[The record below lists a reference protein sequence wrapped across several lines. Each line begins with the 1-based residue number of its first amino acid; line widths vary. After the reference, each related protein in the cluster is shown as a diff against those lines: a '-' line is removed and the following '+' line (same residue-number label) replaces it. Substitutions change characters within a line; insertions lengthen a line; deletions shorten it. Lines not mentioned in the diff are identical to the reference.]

1 MTAPVEL
8 SALPAATRR
17 DPRPRRPDCMRKG
30 LPMTTY
36 DTRVAPRHRH
46 ADRTPVLRQR
56 AGFQPTAVTTGV
68 AGTGPLVVAGVDG
81 SACARHAARWAAEE
95 ADRRHGRLLL
105 VHAYALPAA
114 GYSGYNP
121 FPGDLLAT
129 LEQEAHDTLNSLT
142 AELQQ
147 AYPAVSI
154 GTFVTYGDAVTVLR
168 CAATRAELAV
178 VGGHRTNRIAMAL
191 GSVAGRFAAGSHV
204 PVAVVHSSDIP
215 QAGPVVVGIDGSPA
229 GEPAIGFAFQEA
241 DLRGTSLVAVH
252 TWTSPVALAPVP
264 DYSATVIVE
273 ESIEQ
278 SERALLSQRL
288 AGWSDKYP
296 DVPVEQVLVRDV
308 PAKAILHHSAAA
320 QLVVVGTRWHA
331 ALSALLMGSTS
342 QALITHS
349 TAPVVVV
356 GT

>member
-1 MTAPVEL
+1 
-8 SALPAATRR
+8 
-17 DPRPRRPDCMRKG
+17 
-30 LPMTTY
+30 MTTF
-36 DTRVAPRHRH
+36 DTRIAPQARHRL
-46 ADRTPVLRQR
+46 DSTVRGRS
-56 AGFQPTAVTTGV
+56 GFRPLAITTGV

-81 SACARHAARWAAEE
+81 SDCARHAARWAADE

-129 LEQEAHDTLNSLT
+129 LEEEAHDTVDALVT
-142 AELQQ
+142 ELQHRHRRI
-147 AYPAVSI
+147 SI

-168 CAATRAELAV
+168 NAASGAALAV

-204 PVAVVHSSDIP
+204 PVAVVHAVDTP
-215 QAGPVVVGIDGSPA
+215 DTGPVVVGIDGSPA
-229 GEPAIGFAFQEA
+229 GEGAIGFAFQEA
-241 DLRGTSLVAVH
+241 DLRGVPLVAVH
-252 TWTSPVALAPVP
+252 SWTSPVAVAPVP
-264 DYSATVIVE
+264 AYSATVVDDE
-273 ESIEQ
+273 PIEQ

-288 AGWSDKYP
+288 AGWSERYP
-296 DVPVEQVLVRDV
+296 DVPVRRVLTRDV
-308 PAKAILHHSAAA
+308 PATAILRHSTDA

-331 ALSALLMGSTS
+331 ALSALLLGSTS

-349 TAPVVVV
+349 AAPVVVV
-356 GT
+356 GS